1 MPSGKGFAD
10 LVFLPRPFHA
20 EKPAMVVELKRDRDA
35 AGAIAQI
42 RRKEYPAALKDHLG
56 GGASG
61 ASGAGASGGLL
72 LVGVSYDKD
81 TRKHTCLIETLG

>member
-1 MPSGKGFAD
+1 
-10 LVFLPRPFHA
+10 VFLPRPFHA
-20 EKPAMVVELKRDRDA
+20 DKPAMVVELKRDKDA

-61 ASGAGASGGLL
+61 AGASGGLL

-81 TRKHTCLIETLG
+81 TRKHACIIE